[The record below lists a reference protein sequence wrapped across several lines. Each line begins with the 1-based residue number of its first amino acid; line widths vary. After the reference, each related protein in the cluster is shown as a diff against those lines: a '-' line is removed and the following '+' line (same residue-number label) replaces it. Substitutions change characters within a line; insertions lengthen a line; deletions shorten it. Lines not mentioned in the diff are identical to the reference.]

1 MPKYGNVAFLIAM
14 IFALF
19 VHLNA
24 AAQDN
29 APKPSSS
36 SQETISIFY
45 RAESPVT
52 WQNITQPFR
61 DIDQHIMESMGW
73 KKGFREEFEAS
84 IAGYFTTQNMPALLE
99 FSVRAGIALV
109 LALLLWRAVSPLFTR
124 FHSSLEEK
132 PEVSGRFR
140 WARGAVRFAQDVL
153 FWGLFGSFG
162 SIIVWFFP
170 AQDPPRI
177 TAISILTSVV
187 VYQTG
192 RSALTV
198 LLNPESSKDR
208 LLQFRDQGARH
219 FFRYFNRMLF
229 FTALWWP
236 VVQFFNAI
244 DYHGEFET
252 LLWTV
257 FRFVIFLLLLLL
269 FSNKQLII
277 ESIPARGIGRPI
289 AGWIRTLF
297 PAILSLIVG
306 IFGLYIL
313 GYIRL
318 AQFVLVSLIYSSA
331 LFCLAVGLVRWIS
344 RLRQLPV
351 VEAGPEE
358 QV

>member
-1 MPKYGNVAFLIAM
+1 
-14 IFALF
+14 
-19 VHLNA
+19 
-24 AAQDN
+24 
-29 APKPSSS
+29 
-36 SQETISIFY
+36 
-45 RAESPVT
+45 
-52 WQNITQPFR
+52 
-61 DIDQHIMESMGW
+61 
-73 KKGFREEFEAS
+73 
-84 IAGYFTTQNMPALLE
+84 
-99 FSVRAGIALV
+99 
-109 LALLLWRAVSPLFTR
+109 
-124 FHSSLEEK
+124 
-132 PEVSGRFR
+132 
-140 WARGAVRFAQDVL
+140 
-153 FWGLFGSFG
+153 
-162 SIIVWFFP
+162 
-170 AQDPPRI
+170 
-177 TAISILTSVV
+177 
-187 VYQTG
+187 
-192 RSALTV
+192 
-198 LLNPESSKDR
+198 
-208 LLQFRDQGARH
+208 
-219 FFRYFNRMLF
+219 MLF